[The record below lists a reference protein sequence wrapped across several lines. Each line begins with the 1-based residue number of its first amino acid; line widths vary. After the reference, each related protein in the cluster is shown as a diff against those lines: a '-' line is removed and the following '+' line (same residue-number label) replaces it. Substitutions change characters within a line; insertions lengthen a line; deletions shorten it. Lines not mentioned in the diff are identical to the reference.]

1 MAKRIR
7 SFAKAVSW
15 RLLAS
20 VITLSVVW
28 GATGDLKLSG
38 IIGVLDFFIKIIV
51 YYFHE
56 RYWAMVSWG
65 RSFTH
70 ETPVRPNV
78 KPSNNSRPH

>member
-20 VITLSVVW
+20 AITLSVVL
-28 GATGDLKLSG
+28 GATGDLKLSS
-38 IIGVLDFFIKIIV
+38 IIGGLDFFIKIIV

-70 ETPVRPNV
+70 EALVSPNV
-78 KPSNNSRPH
+78 KPSNNYRPH